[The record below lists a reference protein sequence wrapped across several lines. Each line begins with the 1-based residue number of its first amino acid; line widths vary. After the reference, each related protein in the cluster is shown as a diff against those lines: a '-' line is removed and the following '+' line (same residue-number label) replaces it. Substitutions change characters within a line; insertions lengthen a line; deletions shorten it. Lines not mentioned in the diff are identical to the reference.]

1 MEKTQSF
8 IGQILLDNNMV
19 TPDKLEVALNEQKR
33 TGELTCAILLRMG
46 VITHND
52 LARALAIHAQVP
64 FISLDKVSIDPVA
77 FHMISLETIEKYM
90 VVPFAVDEKILSVAM
105 ENPNNIHAI
114 DTLRRET
121 DKRIKI
127 HVADLFNIRYAIDIF
142 SDTGKSIEE
151 EIESNLQAALEM
163 IITKGIHDHATDIHI
178 TPEEK
183 AFRVSYRVDGIMHS
197 GMVLPKHLHMPI
209 LNKIKIASGMNIA
222 EQRSPQDG
230 NMSFEFTGRSI
241 DIRSSTSPCSFGE
254 NLVLRLLDKSRVLL
268 DLQYLGLED
277 RDRKDVE
284 RLAQRP
290 HGIILNSGPTGSGK
304 TTTLYAMLQSINT
317 LEKNVL
323 TIEDPIEYRLPF
335 IKQTQVN
342 EAAGLTFA
350 EAIRHFFRQDPDII
364 LIGEI
369 RDLETARVAMQAAMT
384 GHLVLSTIHTND
396 SVATIPRLLDL
407 GIEPYLVSST
417 MRAVIAQR
425 LVRTICNNCREEHE
439 VDIEFASGYGLGEW
453 AAENRILKRG
463 SGCEF
468 CEDIGYFGRIG
479 IFEILEISNTI
490 SGLILEK
497 MSTNKLMEAAVAEGM
512 TTMRQ
517 DGLRKVEKGITTLDE
532 VLKVT

>member
-1 MEKTQSF
+1 MSF
-8 IGQILLDNNMV
+8 IGQILLDNEMV
-19 TPDKLEVALNEQKR
+19 TSDKLDIALNEQKR

-52 LARALAIHAQVP
+52 LARALAIHANVP

-77 FHMISLETIEKYM
+77 FHLIAIATIEKYM
-90 VVPFAVDEKILSVAM
+90 VVPFAVDEDTLSVAM
-105 ENPNNIHAI
+105 ENPNNIHAL
-114 DTLRRET
+114 DSLRRET
-121 DKRIKI
+121 DKKIDI

-142 SDTGKSIEE
+142 SDPGQSIED
-151 EIESNLQAALEM
+151 EIESNLESALEL
-163 IITKGIHDHATDIHI
+163 IVRKGIHDHATDIHI

-183 AFRVSYRVDGIMHS
+183 AFRVSYRIDGIIHS
-197 GMVLPKHLHMPI
+197 SMVLPKHLHLPI

-222 EQRSPQDG
+222 EQRMPQDG
-230 NMSFEFTGRSI
+230 NMSYELTGRSI
-241 DIRSSTSPCSFGE
+241 DIRSSTSPCNYGE

-268 DLQYLGLED
+268 DLEFLGLDDKD
-277 RDRKDVE
+277 RRNVE
-284 RLAQRP
+284 KLAQRP

-323 TIEDPIEYRLPF
+323 TIEDPIEYKLPF

-364 LIGEI
+364 LVGEI
-369 RDLETARVAMQAAMT
+369 RDLETARIAMQASMT

-396 SVATIPRLLDL
+396 SVSTIPRLLDL

-417 MRAVIAQR
+417 LRAVIAQR
-425 LVRTICNNCREEHE
+425 LVRTICNNCREDYE
-439 VDIEFASGYGLGEW
+439 VNIDDLSIYGLKEW
-453 AAENRILKRG
+453 AADHNILKRG
-463 SGCEF
+463 RGCEF

-490 SGLILEK
+490 SELITEK
-497 MSTNKLMEAAVAEGM
+497 MPSNKLLEEAVKEGM
-512 TTMRQ
+512 VTMRE
-517 DGLRKVEKGITTLDE
+517 DGLRKVAKGITTLEE

>member
-1 MEKTQSF
+1 MSF
-8 IGQILLDNNMV
+8 IGQILLDNQMV
-19 TPDKLEVALNEQKR
+19 TPDKLDVALNEQKR

-46 VITHND
+46 VISHND
-52 LARALAIHAQVP
+52 LARALAIHANVP
-64 FISLDKVSIDPVA
+64 FIALDKVSIDPVA
-77 FHMISLETIEKYM
+77 FHMVSLETVEKYM
-90 VVPFAVDEKILSVAM
+90 VVPFAVDEDTLSVAM
-105 ENPNNIHAI
+105 ENPNNIHAL
-114 DTLRRET
+114 DTLRREI
-121 DKRIKI
+121 DKKIKI

-151 EIESNLQAALEM
+151 EIEGNLQASLEL
-163 IITKGIHDHATDIHI
+163 IITRGIHDHATDIHI
-178 TPEEK
+178 TPEER
-183 AFRVSYRVDGIMHS
+183 AFRVSYRVDGVMHS
-197 GMVLPKHLHMPI
+197 DMVLPKHLHLPI

-222 EQRSPQDG
+222 EQRMPQDG
-230 NMSFEFTGRSI
+230 SMSYEFTGRAI
-241 DIRSSTSPCSFGE
+241 DIRSSTSPCTYGE

-268 DLQYLGLED
+268 DLEYLGLDDKD
-277 RDRKDVE
+277 RANVE

-323 TIEDPIEYRLPF
+323 TIEDPIEYKLPF

-369 RDLETARVAMQAAMT
+369 RDLETARIAMQAAMT

-396 SVATIPRLLDL
+396 SVSTIPRLLDL

-417 MRAVIAQR
+417 LRAVIAQR
-425 LVRTICNNCREEHE
+425 LVRTICNNCRQEYE
-439 VDIEFASGYGLGEW
+439 VNIEDLSIYGLREW
-453 AAENRILKRG
+453 ATGHKILKHG
-463 SGCEF
+463 TGCEF
-468 CEDIGYFGRIG
+468 CENIGYFGRIG
-479 IFEILEISNTI
+479 IFEILEVGSTI
-490 SGLILEK
+490 SGLITEK
-497 MSTNKLMEAAVAEGM
+497 MPSNILLEEAVKEGM
-512 TTMRQ
+512 VTMRE
-517 DGLRKVEKGITTLDE
+517 DGLKKVAAGITTLDE